1 MAERKTAG
9 NSKRESK
16 KKAEKIFFNMK
27 DHEVKVLS
35 AHQFDNGNISFDLQ
49 IDEIK
54 IYRLTVVRTKD
65 DTEFIS
71 FPSYQSG
78 DKYYNYAFVPF
89 TDEDQDAII
98 DMVYDSLDD

>member
-1 MAERKTAG
+1 MAERKTAER
-9 NSKRESK
+9 SKRGRK
-16 KKAEKIFFNMK
+16 KEEGKIFFNMK
-27 DHEVKVLS
+27 DHEVRVS
-35 AHQFDNGNISFDLQ
+35 RAHQFDNGNISFDLQ

-54 IYRLTVVRTKD
+54 IYRLSVVRTKD